1 MGVMG
6 RPEWCHDWKRWSS
19 GGHNAAVLRFLRPRD
34 PRPGGLY
41 SVAVDERGYAVAK
54 VLVVERGAVHV
65 RVYSNRYADRPRTI
79 DPESLFLAPVPDF
92 TDAALNA
99 TRPEQRPDPGAFGI
113 GHLPL
118 RPASWTAWRPELIAP
133 DAVAEDELDGYR
145 LWRDQRGGLF

>member
-1 MGVMG
+1 M
-6 RPEWCHDWKRWSS
+6 
-19 GGHNAAVLRFLRPRD
+19 LRFLRPRD

-41 SVAVDERGYAVAK
+41 SVAVDERGFAVAK

-65 RVYSNRYADRPRTI
+65 RVYSNRYADRPLAI
-79 DPESLFLAPVPDF
+79 EPAALFLAPIPDF

-118 RPASWTAWRPELIAP
+118 RPASWAAWQPRLIAS
-133 DAVAEDELDGYR
+133 DDVADDELEGYR
-145 LWRDQRGGLF
+145 TWRDQRGGVF

>member
-1 MGVMG
+1 MSRMVP
-6 RPEWCHDWKRWSS
+6 RNA
-19 GGHNAAVLRFLRPRD
+19 HNAGVLRFLRPRD

-41 SVAVDERGYAVAK
+41 SVAVDERGFAVAK

-65 RVYSNRYADRPRTI
+65 RVYSNRYADRPESI
-79 DPESLFLAPVPDF
+79 DPAALFLAPVPDF

-118 RPASWTAWRPELIAP
+118 RPASWAGWQPRLIAM
-133 DAVAEDELDGYR
+133 DAVAEDELEGYR
-145 LWRDQRGGLF
+145 IWREQRGGVF